1 MFEMLKGLK
10 GEIDQRPKRFYREAA
25 VGGAKGAWTVLLDD
39 RVLKTPEK
47 ATLTLP
53 SETLARAVAA
63 EWDAQEERI
72 DIASMFL
79 TRTANVAIDRTP
91 QARSEMADEAV
102 QYAGTDLVCY
112 FADGPQELYDRQD
125 AAWSPMREWAK
136 TELGVHLDATEGV
149 SPIEQPEGSL
159 ARVREHCETLDDWRL
174 TGLLF
179 GVGLCGSTVLGLA
192 IERGRL
198 NAMEAFEISRVDEA
212 YQESLWGIEAEAQR
226 ITERKRAEAA
236 ALDSW
241 FTALGDAGSAS

>member
-25 VGGAKGAWTVLLDD
+25 VGGVEGVWTVLLDD

-47 ATLTLP
+47 ATLSLP
-53 SETLARAVAA
+53 SEALARAVAT
-63 EWDAQEERI
+63 EWNAQEERI

-136 TELGVHLDATEGV
+136 SELGVHLDATEGV
-149 SPIEQPEGSL
+149 SPIEQPATSL
-159 ARVREHCETLDDWRL
+159 ARVRSHCESLDDWRL

-179 GVGLCGSTVLGLA
+179 GVGLCGSAVLGLA

-212 YQESLWGIEAEAQR
+212 YQESLWGVEAEAQR

-236 ALDSW
+236 ALDTW
-241 FTALGDAGSAS
+241 FTALGVEGRSS